1 MFDLAR
7 RTGESEAQEGDG
19 SPTDTLV
26 DGRGT
31 RVGLLAE
38 RDRTRRGIGF
48 AVAPA
53 SESRRSNANSRA
65 PTAKRRMQRRAGSD
79 HYSSKRSS
87 WGSFFDRRTRTARRY
102 QSAFDPASRRSPAA
116 DSANGLHCAKSRV
129 PLLGAVAF
137 ARRRRQGGAGCG
149 APSPPR
155 GHIVLTGRPGRR
167 GVGARGRY
175 LRGSENG

>member
-1 MFDLAR
+1 MSTGMFDLAR
-7 RTGESEAQEGDG
+7 RTGESEAQEGDS

-65 PTAKRRMQRRAGSD
+65 PAAKRRMQRRAGSRTIILP
-79 HYSSKRSS
+79 KRSS
-87 WGSFFDRRTRTARRY
+87 WDSFFDRPTRTARRY
-102 QSAFDPASRRSPAA
+102 QSAFDPVSLRSPAA
-116 DSANGLHCAKSRV
+116 DSANGVHCAKSRV
-129 PLLGAVAF
+129 PRLGAVAF
-137 ARRRRQGGAGCG
+137 ARRRSGARRGS
-149 APSPPR
+149 PSDY
-155 GHIVLTGRPGRR
+155 IVLTRRPLWLQPPP
-167 GVGARGRY
+167 AY
-175 LRGSENG
+175 PI